1 MDFKIFRNKKTS
13 TDNNKVLL
21 AQPTMLFK
29 SLDPNE
35 YIMVAVHIVQDDD
48 IVRPDRIAVKHYG
61 STAGL
66 DIILKFNAISDP
78 FSINPGE
85 TIYVPID
92 TIPYYKLESP
102 QMHEDNPIKNQF
114 IKTKRLSKT
123 DQRRLEALKLKYNK
137 ENLLPPNVIPLGR
150 KNYEFDGTDVR
161 LGMQAQTDPVVNSI
175 MKDINSSDG
184 NGNGSG
190 EESEEVV
197 ISTGDGNG
205 GTGTGSGASSG
216 TGSGRGS
223 GSGSGDGVDYDKELD
238 NNSNDNNGNNQGSGG
253 TGGTGSNDD
262 GTKTDEAD
270 DLGGNEGDGTS
281 PGNSDDNPTNNPDAP
296 CSK

>member
-161 LGMQAQTDPVVNSI
+161 LGMQAQTDAVVNSI
-175 MKDINSSDG
+175 MKDINSSDGNG

-216 TGSGRGS
+216 
-223 GSGSGDGVDYDKELD
+223 SGSGDGVDYDKELD

-253 TGGTGSNDD
+253 IGGTGSNDD

-281 PGNSDDNPTNNPDAP
+281 PGNSDDNPTNNPDGP

>member
-161 LGMQAQTDPVVNSI
+161 LGMQAQTDAVVNSI

-253 TGGTGSNDD
+253 IGGTGSNDD

-281 PGNSDDNPTNNPDAP
+281 PGNSDDNPTNNPDGP

>member
-161 LGMQAQTDPVVNSI
+161 LGMQAQTDAVVNSI
-175 MKDINSSDG
+175 MKDINSSD
-184 NGNGSG
+184 GNGSG

-205 GTGTGSGASSG
+205 GNGNGNGTGSGASSG
-216 TGSGRGS
+216 SGS
-223 GSGSGDGVDYDKELD
+223 GSGTGDGVDYDKELD

-253 TGGTGSNDD
+253 IGGTGSNDD

-281 PGNSDDNPTNNPDAP
+281 PGNSDDNPTNNPDGP

>member
-161 LGMQAQTDPVVNSI
+161 LGMQAQTDAVVNSI

-184 NGNGSG
+184 NGSG
-190 EESEEVV
+190 EESEEVI

-205 GTGTGSGASSG
+205 GNGTGSGASSG
-216 TGSGRGS
+216 SGS
-223 GSGSGDGVDYDKELD
+223 GSGTGDGVDYDKELD

-253 TGGTGSNDD
+253 TGSTGSNDD

-281 PGNSDDNPTNNPDAP
+281 PGNSDDNPTNNPDGP

>member
-161 LGMQAQTDPVVNSI
+161 LGMQAQTDAVVNSI

-184 NGNGSG
+184 NGSG

-197 ISTGDGNG
+197 IGISDGNG
-205 GTGTGSGASSG
+205 G

-223 GSGSGDGVDYDKELD
+223 GSGSGVDYDKELD

-253 TGGTGSNDD
+253 TGSTGSNDD

>member
-253 TGGTGSNDD
+253 IGGTGSNDD

-281 PGNSDDNPTNNPDAP
+281 PGNSDDNPTNNPDGP

>member
-1 MDFKIFRNKKTS
+1 MDFKIFRNKKTN

-161 LGMQAQTDPVVNSI
+161 LGMQAQTDAVVNSI

-184 NGNGSG
+184 NGSG

-197 ISTGDGNG
+197 ISISDGNG
-205 GTGTGSGASSG
+205 GTGSG

-223 GSGSGDGVDYDKELD
+223 GSGSGVDYDKELD

>member
-161 LGMQAQTDPVVNSI
+161 LGMQAQTDAVVNSI
-175 MKDINSSDG
+175 MKDINSSDGNG

-205 GTGTGSGASSG
+205 GTGNGTGSGASSG
-216 TGSGRGS
+216 SGS
-223 GSGSGDGVDYDKELD
+223 GSGTGDGVDYDKELD

-253 TGGTGSNDD
+253 IGGTGSNDD

-281 PGNSDDNPTNNPDAP
+281 PGNSDDNPTNNPDGP

>member
-161 LGMQAQTDPVVNSI
+161 LGMQAQTDAVVNSI

>member
-161 LGMQAQTDPVVNSI
+161 LGMQAQTDAVVNSI

-184 NGNGSG
+184 NGSG

-197 ISTGDGNG
+197 ISISDGNG
-205 GTGTGSGASSG
+205 G

-223 GSGSGDGVDYDKELD
+223 GSGSGVDYDKELD

-253 TGGTGSNDD
+253 TGSTGSNDD

>member
-161 LGMQAQTDPVVNSI
+161 LGMQAQTDAVVNSI

-205 GTGTGSGASSG
+205 GNGNGNGTGSGASSG
-216 TGSGRGS
+216 SGS
-223 GSGSGDGVDYDKELD
+223 GSGTGDGVDYDKELD

-253 TGGTGSNDD
+253 IGGTGSNDD

-281 PGNSDDNPTNNPDAP
+281 PGNSDDNPTNNPDGP

>member
-1 MDFKIFRNKKTS
+1 MDFKIFRNKKTN

-161 LGMQAQTDPVVNSI
+161 LGMQAQTDAVVNSI

-184 NGNGSG
+184 NGSG

-197 ISTGDGNG
+197 ISISDGNG
-205 GTGTGSGASSG
+205 GTGSG

-223 GSGSGDGVDYDKELD
+223 GSGSGVDYDKELD

-253 TGGTGSNDD
+253 TGSTGSNDD

>member
-161 LGMQAQTDPVVNSI
+161 LGMQAQTDAVVNSI

-184 NGNGSG
+184 NGSG

-197 ISTGDGNG
+197 ISISDGNG
-205 GTGTGSGASSG
+205 GTGSG

-223 GSGSGDGVDYDKELD
+223 GSGSGVDYDKELD

-253 TGGTGSNDD
+253 TGSTGSNDD

>member
-161 LGMQAQTDPVVNSI
+161 LGMQAQTDAVVNSI

-184 NGNGSG
+184 NGSG

-197 ISTGDGNG
+197 ISISDGNG
-205 GTGTGSGASSG
+205 GTGSGASSG

-223 GSGSGDGVDYDKELD
+223 GSGTGVDYDKELD